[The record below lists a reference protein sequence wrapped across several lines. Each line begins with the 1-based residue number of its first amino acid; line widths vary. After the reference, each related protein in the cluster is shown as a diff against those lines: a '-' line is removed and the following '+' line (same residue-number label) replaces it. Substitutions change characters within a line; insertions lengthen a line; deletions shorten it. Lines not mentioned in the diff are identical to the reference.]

1 MTEQDGVVIRPF
13 APEDR
18 ALVQDF
24 FDVMGPETVFFF
36 NRGEINRKF
45 ANRYF
50 DGTAENTAYFLAE
63 CGGRMVGYVFLWD
76 LHTGVPWLG
85 IAVRDD
91 FKGHHLGRRL
101 IAHAQAYAAAAG
113 KGGILLSTHQSNMR
127 GQMLYERMGFEAIGT
142 EFRHELLYLWRTGSQ
157 N

>member
-1 MTEQDGVVIRPF
+1 M
-13 APEDR
+13 
-18 ALVQDF
+18 
-24 FDVMGPETVFFF
+24 
-36 NRGEINRKF
+36 
-45 ANRYF
+45 
-50 DGTAENTAYFLAE
+50 
-63 CGGRMVGYVFLWD
+63 
-76 LHTGVPWLG
+76 
-85 IAVRDD
+85 RDD